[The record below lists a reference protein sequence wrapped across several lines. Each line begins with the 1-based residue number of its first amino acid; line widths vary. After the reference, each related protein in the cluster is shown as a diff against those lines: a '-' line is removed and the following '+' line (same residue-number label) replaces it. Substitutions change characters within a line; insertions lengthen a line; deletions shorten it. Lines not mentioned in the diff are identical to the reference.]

1 MKKIK
6 QRSLH
11 LVNYLISLL
20 LSMIGVS
27 CAVKNA
33 PPQEKERSSPM
44 IAMYGVP
51 YSTYKIS
58 GRVENTKGQAVK
70 GIEINVIESNVSTR
84 SNDKGNFQLEG
95 RHRFRPDSIY
105 LVVND
110 VDGSENGEYENDT
123 IILTPSYQRDKSAN
137 SWSLG
142 DAKIEEVEISLKNKK

>member
-1 MKKIK
+1 MKKVK
-6 QRSLH
+6 QTSLH
-11 LVNYLISLL
+11 IVNYLISLL
-20 LSMIGVS
+20 LPLLGMS
-27 CAVKNA
+27 CSGQNTVQSEVGRV
-33 PPQEKERSSPM
+33 PRT